1 MMFENELQTR
11 CAICGTGILLGL
23 VLVLAHLPLLL
34 LIVPV
39 AVLFLGLV
47 ADPEETHAVWY
58 GMLNTLG
65 IFELPELTDIE
76 RLTYAEKRH
85 YFWFGEVGMAAI
97 LAGIFAV
104 PLGIFLAGRAEIT
117 LAFISA
123 AILFLPLFVFL
134 PKLIQRAMKAD
145 ADAAIEAFGKN
156 EQVKRVFWTLF
167 VAMAGLVM
175 ARVVDPATAQQI
187 VGIITGMG
195 G

>member
-1 MMFENELQTR
+1 MFENEVQTR
-11 CAICGTGILLGL
+11 AAICGTGVLLGI

-34 LIVPV
+34 LIVPI

-65 IFELPELTDIE
+65 IFDLSGLTDAE
-76 RLTYAEKRH
+76 RLNYADKRH
-85 YFWFGEVGMAAI
+85 YFWFGEVGMASI
-97 LAGIFAV
+97 MAGVFAV
-104 PLGIFLAGRAEIT
+104 PVGIFLAGRAEIT
-117 LAFISA
+117 LAFIGA
-123 AILFLPLFVFL
+123 AVLFLPLFVFL
-134 PKLIQRAMKAD
+134 PKIMQQAMKAD
-145 ADAAIEAFGKN
+145 ADAAIKAFGKN

-167 VAMAGLVM
+167 VAMAGLVL
-175 ARVVDPATAQQI
+175 ARVVDPVTAQQV